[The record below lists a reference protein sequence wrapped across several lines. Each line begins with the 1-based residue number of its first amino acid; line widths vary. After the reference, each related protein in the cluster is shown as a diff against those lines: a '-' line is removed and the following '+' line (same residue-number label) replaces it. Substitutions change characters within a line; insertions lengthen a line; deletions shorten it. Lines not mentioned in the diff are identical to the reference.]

1 MPTPSSP
8 MSTPSAASDLLSGN
22 LQGQLADETEEQR
35 RKRLLLQQ
43 QRMAMGPAAQTL
55 GLGVS

>member
-8 MSTPSAASDLLSGN
+8 MSSLSAQDLLGGN
-22 LQGQLADETEEQR
+22 LPQQLADETEEQR
-35 RKRLLLQQ
+35 RKRLQLQQ

-55 GLGVS
+55 GMGVS